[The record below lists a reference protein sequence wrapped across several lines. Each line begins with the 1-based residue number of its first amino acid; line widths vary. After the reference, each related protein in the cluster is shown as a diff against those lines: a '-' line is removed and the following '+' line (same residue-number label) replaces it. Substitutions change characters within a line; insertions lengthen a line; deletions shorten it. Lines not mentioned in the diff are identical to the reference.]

1 MTAPAHAPTA
11 PDPPAAGAIAAVGC
25 EALVK
30 RYGPVRAVDRVSLAV
45 ARGEIVVLLGPSGC
59 GKTTTLRLIAGLEA
73 PDEGRV
79 AIGGAVVSSP
89 AGVVPPERRH
99 IGMVFQ
105 HYALFPHMTMAQN
118 VAYGLPRA
126 GAQARVNEM
135 LALVGLGPLAGRM
148 PHELSGG
155 QQQRVALA
163 RALAPRPAVLL
174 LDEPFSNLDARLR
187 AMVRLEVRDILKA
200 GGITA
205 VFVTHDQEE
214 ALCIGDRIA
223 VLNGGRLEQIGAP
236 EEVYHRPA
244 SRFVAEFMG
253 HTGFVPAQVVA
264 GGLET
269 ELGLVC
275 QAVDHPVG
283 AAVQVLVRPDDVV
296 LAADA
301 ERPLE
306 GGGVTGHVVGQVF
319 QGMHRMY
326 RVVLPSGRH
335 VDCLAPHTRVLAHG
349 SPVRV
354 ALSPGHPLA
363 CFAA

>member
-1 MTAPAHAPTA
+1 MTRAVTAPVENP
-11 PDPPAAGAIAAVGC
+11 PPAVACAG
-25 EALVK
+25 LVK

-45 ARGEIVVLLGPSGC
+45 GQGEIVVLLGPSGC

-73 PDEGRV
+73 PDEGSV
-79 AIGGAVVSSP
+79 AIDGAVVSSP
-89 AGVVPPERRH
+89 AGVVPPERRR

-105 HYALFPHMTMAQN
+105 HYALFPHLTVAQN
-118 VAYGLPRA
+118 VAYGLPR
-126 GAQARVNEM
+126 GAVQARAAEM

-187 AMVRLEVRDILKA
+187 SMVRLEVRDLLKA

-223 VLNGGRLEQIGAP
+223 VLNGGRLEQIGTP
-236 EEVYHRPA
+236 EAVYHLPA

-253 HTGFVPAQVVA
+253 HTGFLPGRVVP
-264 GGLET
+264 GGIET
-269 ELGLVC
+269 EIGPARQPVG
-275 QAVDHPVG
+275 HPVG
-283 AAVQVLVRPDDVV
+283 ATVQVVVRPDDVM
-296 LAADA
+296 LMADGAA
-301 ERPLE
+301 ERVAA
-306 GGGVTGHVVGQVF
+306 GVAGRVAGQVF
-319 QGMHRMY
+319 QGMHRLY
-326 RVVLPSGRH
+326 RVALPSGRF
-335 VDCLAPHTRVLAHG
+335 VDCLAPHTQVHATG
-349 SPVRV
+349 AVVRV
-354 ALSPGHPLA
+354 VLMPGHSLA
-363 CFAA
+363 SFAD